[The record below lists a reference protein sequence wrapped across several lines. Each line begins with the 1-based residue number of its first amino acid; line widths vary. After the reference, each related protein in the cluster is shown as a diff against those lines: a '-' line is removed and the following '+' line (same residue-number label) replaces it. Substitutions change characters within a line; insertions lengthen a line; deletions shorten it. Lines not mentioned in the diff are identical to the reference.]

1 MNDES
6 NAGSVFYLHCY
17 SSCTG
22 ISNLKFSIM
31 NEPFNQLLYGQLTD
45 LKILLNKQDDPEHN
59 PQDTRAWQF
68 CAAHYGASR

>member
-1 MNDES
+1 
-6 NAGSVFYLHCY
+6 
-17 SSCTG
+17 
-22 ISNLKFSIM
+22 M